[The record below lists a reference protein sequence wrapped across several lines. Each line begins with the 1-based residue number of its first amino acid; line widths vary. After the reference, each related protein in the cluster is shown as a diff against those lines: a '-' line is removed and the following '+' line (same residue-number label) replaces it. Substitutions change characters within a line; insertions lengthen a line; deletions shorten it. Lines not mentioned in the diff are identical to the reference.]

1 MHTDIGIGA
10 PEALE
15 ISPGVASLF
24 SGVDR
29 MVIKTEPDLVSY
41 LNSTP
46 PLPLPW
52 QHFYAC
58 EACLFLVGH
67 ANLSLIRGP
76 GFFGSLGCVSIS
88 KLMEAM
94 CSQNGKNLAS

>member
-29 MVIKTEPDLVSY
+29 MVIKNRARFGLLPK
-41 LNSTP
+41 LNTSSAP
-46 PLPLPW
+46 PLAAFL
-52 QHFYAC
+52 
-58 EACLFLVGH
+58 CL
-67 ANLSLIRGP
+67 
-76 GFFGSLGCVSIS
+76 
-88 KLMEAM
+88 
-94 CSQNGKNLAS
+94 